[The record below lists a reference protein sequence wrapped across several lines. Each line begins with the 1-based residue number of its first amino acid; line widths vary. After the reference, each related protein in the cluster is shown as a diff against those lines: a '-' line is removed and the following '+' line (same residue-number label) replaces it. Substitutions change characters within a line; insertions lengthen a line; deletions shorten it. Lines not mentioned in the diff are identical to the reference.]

1 MRVGVRVG
9 PVWVSSGGSRRRKRR
24 NYTAAQGA
32 FVASMIAVV
41 YLLVSGGWWV
51 VLGWTLFGVSI
62 IVAMV
67 RIGKHAA
74 GAQHASALGTDA
86 REPTHRGGSSSTRTL
101 PGEQLTRP

>member
-1 MRVGVRVG
+1 MRFGLKVG

-32 FVASMIAVV
+32 FVAAMIAVV

-67 RIGKHAA
+67 RLGKHAP

-86 REPTHRGGSSSTRTL
+86 RESTHRAPTSSTRTL
-101 PGEQLTRP
+101 PDAQPTRP